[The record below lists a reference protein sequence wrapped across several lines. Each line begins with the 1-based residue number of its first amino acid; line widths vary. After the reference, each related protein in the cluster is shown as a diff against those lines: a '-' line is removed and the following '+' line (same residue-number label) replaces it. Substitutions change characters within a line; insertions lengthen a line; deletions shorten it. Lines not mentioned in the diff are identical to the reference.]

1 VVNLKKKTYQILIR
15 NEKNNALETLR
26 KDINLLLHF
35 LKIADAG
42 EEIINKYKVFN
53 LSLSKINDIKEG
65 ENK

>member
-1 VVNLKKKTYQILIR
+1 MVNLKKKTYQILIR